1 MTLIVSPDFLAEYM
15 QATCFSRIVSTS
27 SAEHQLEWFW
37 LPLMPGVAW
46 RAVKIIAIL
55 PCTLA
60 VADVRYGAYDQSK
73 GKRKVAIP
81 QLDFSRQLLRL

>member
-1 MTLIVSPDFLAEYM
+1 VVLVDLD
-15 QATCFSRIVSTS
+15 
-27 SAEHQLEWFW
+27 
-37 LPLMPGVAW
+37 AW
-46 RAVKIIAIL
+46 RSVAVKIIAIL

-73 GKRKVAIP
+73 GKRTVAIP

>member
-1 MTLIVSPDFLAEYM
+1 VVLVDLD
-15 QATCFSRIVSTS
+15 
-27 SAEHQLEWFW
+27 
-37 LPLMPGVAW
+37 AW
-46 RAVKIIAIL
+46 RSVAVKIIAIL

-60 VADVRYGAYDQSK
+60 VSDVRYGAYDQSK

>member
-1 MTLIVSPDFLAEYM
+1 VVLVDLD
-15 QATCFSRIVSTS
+15 
-27 SAEHQLEWFW
+27 
-37 LPLMPGVAW
+37 AW
-46 RAVKIIAIL
+46 RSVAVKIIAIL

-60 VADVRYGAYDQSK
+60 VADVRYGAYDRSK